1 MIWTMPP
8 WLCACFS
15 VFDACLFSCLVLRLF
30 GVLNCGVVWL
40 LVLIVWCVEM
50 WCCLAFGAYCL
61 MC

>member
-30 GVLNCGVVWL
+30 GVLNCGVAWVSDAYY
-40 LVLIVWCVEM
+40 LVC
-50 WCCLAFGAYCL
+50 
-61 MC
+61 